1 MREEARIALRLIM
14 EYESEEAYAAG
25 WLTDLEFILWAR
37 VLKRDKSND
46 EVADVLAWLAEE
58 AGGWWCWSENADEGR
73 DFVPLD
79 RWSRRFAAS
88 QGAKYP

>member
-1 MREEARIALRLIM
+1 
-14 EYESEEAYAAG
+14 
-25 WLTDLEFILWAR
+25 
-37 VLKRDKSND
+37 LKRDKSND